1 MAASRTARRA
11 LRAIGAS
18 RRTQDRRA
26 SGFQNGLLPSG
37 SRARGAA
44 LDDDPDGRY
53 LVAGRQIVGGARGR
67 RLRGGDLGL
76 RSDENN
82 GRQCRADSARASNA
96 QPIDETEG
104 NVAGGRSPDSGKIP
118 TTDRDKAAERTIEN
132 QNAAPKGSA
141 SEGSVRNDAT
151 RRRAAQGPRNGG
163 AVRCHAPCRCWCDR
177 RDHEHGAQYHESSPC
192 AHRKSPWIKSPR
204 NRSLTSFAPWNLSR
218 PGWHSS
224 SVGRASPIRD
234 HPKTRC
240 MPDMYIFYLTINP

>member
-1 MAASRTARRA
+1 MALTNLPHPEGARRA
-11 LRAIGAS
+11 RLEG
-18 RRTQDRRA
+18 RTLSIQYK
-26 SGFQNGLLPSG
+26 STLQNELLPKG
-37 SRARGAA
+37 TRARGAA
-44 LDDDPDGRY
+44 LDDDPDRRY
-53 LVAGRQIVGGARGR
+53 LVAGRQIAGGAWGR
-67 RLRGGDLGL
+67 RLRGGELGL
-76 RSDENN
+76 WWSDENDS
-82 GRQCRADSARASNA
+82 RRCRADSGCAINA
-96 QPIDETEG
+96 QPIDETEW
-104 NVAGGRSPDSGKIP
+104 NAESRRSPVSGKIP
-118 TTDRDKAAERTIEN
+118 TADRDKAAEGTIEN
-132 QNAAPKGSA
+132 QNAACG
-141 SEGSVRNDAT
+141 GSVRDDTAG
-151 RRRAAQGPRNGG
+151 RPGAHRPRNGG